1 MSKDYRMSFIQ
12 GVEEAL
18 TSRYDPEEIALISN
32 IVIKALSEYEIT
44 ERCTDLVPQDDIN
57 EKLIRR
63 YQACLLVDGKSK
75 KTAYQYTRTARKLS
89 DLIRK
94 PFPEMGAYDVRFFLA
109 IEKERG
115 LSNSSLENTRANL
128 SAFFQWL
135 TDDEVIPKNPVSKI
149 KPIKCP
155 KEVKEAF
162 SDVELDALRGSC
174 RTIKERA
181 LVEMLVS
188 TGIRVSELATMEVK
202 DVDLDTLAVH
212 VVHGKGSK
220 ERITYTTAVAAKHLI
235 SYLKQR
241 KEDGLALFYNKNH
254 KPLGSDGIRHILNT
268 IAKRAGVTNVHPHRF
283 RRTFATNLA
292 RRGMEIQEI
301 QQLLGHTNINT
312 TMVYVRTDDSRVKA
326 SYQKFTA

>member
-1 MSKDYRMSFIQ
+1 MSDYRMRFIQ
-12 GVEEAL
+12 EVEEAL

-44 ERCTDLVPQDDIN
+44 ERCTDLVLQDDLN

-63 YQACLLVDGKSK
+63 YQACLIVDGKSE
-75 KTAYQYTRTARKLS
+75 KTAYQYTRTARRLS
-89 DLIRK
+89 DVIRK
-94 PFPEMGAYDVRFFLA
+94 PFPEMGTYDIRFFLA
-109 IEKERG
+109 IEKDRG

-162 SDVELDALRGSC
+162 SDVELDALRSSC
-174 RTIKERA
+174 RSIKERA
-181 LVEMLVS
+181 LIEILVS
-188 TGIRVSELATMEVK
+188 TGVRVSELASMEVK
-202 DVDLDTLAVH
+202 DVDLNTLAVH

-220 ERITYTTAVAAKHLI
+220 ERITYMTAVAAKHLL
-235 SYLKQR
+235 SYLRQR
-241 KEDGLALFYNKNH
+241 KEDGPALFYNKNH

-301 QQLLGHTNINT
+301 QKLLGHTNINT
-312 TMVYVRTDDSRVKA
+312 TMVYVQTDDSKVKA

>member
-1 MSKDYRMSFIQ
+1 MSDYRMRFIQ
-12 GVEEAL
+12 EVEEAL
-18 TSRYDPEEIALISN
+18 TRRYDPEEIAVISN

-63 YQACLLVDGKSK
+63 YQACLIVDGKSE
-75 KTAYQYTRTARKLS
+75 KTAYQYTRTAKKLS

-162 SDVELDALRGSC
+162 SDVELDALRSSC
-174 RTIKERA
+174 RSIKERA
-181 LVEMLVS
+181 LIEILVS
-188 TGIRVSELATMEVK
+188 TGVRVSELASMEVK
-202 DVDLDTLAVH
+202 DVDLNTLAVH

-220 ERITYTTAVAAKHLI
+220 ERITYMTAVAAKHLL
-235 SYLKQR
+235 SYLRQR
-241 KEDGLALFYNKNH
+241 KEDGPALFYNKNH
-254 KPLGSDGIRHILNT
+254 APLGSDGIRHILNT

-301 QQLLGHTNINT
+301 QKLLGHTNINT
-312 TMVYVRTDDSRVKA
+312 TMVYVQTDDSKVKA
-326 SYQKFTA
+326 SYQKYTA